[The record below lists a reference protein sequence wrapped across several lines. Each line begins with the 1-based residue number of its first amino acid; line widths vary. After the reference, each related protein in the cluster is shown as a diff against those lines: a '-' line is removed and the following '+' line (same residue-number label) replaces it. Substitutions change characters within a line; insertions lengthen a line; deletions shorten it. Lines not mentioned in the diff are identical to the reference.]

1 MSRIGELQRLI
12 DKTAENVVQLLVGK
26 GEKIACAESCTG
38 GLISAAVTSV
48 SGSSS
53 VMEMSICTY
62 AVSAKERFI
71 GVPPQ
76 TIEKYGV
83 VSAETAR
90 AMADGVRKT
99 AGSDIGIS
107 VTGVA
112 GPTGGTADT
121 PVGTVY
127 VGLSTKGRT
136 QARLVYT
143 DPALSGDENARE
155 YIRKVQCLPHSDGRQ
170 KRYGQNRNNTIGRK
184 NPVRQGDSH
193 GKR

>member
-1 MSRIGELQRLI
+1 
-12 DKTAENVVQLLVGK
+12 
-26 GEKIACAESCTG
+26 
-38 GLISAAVTSV
+38 
-48 SGSSS
+48 
-53 VMEMSICTY
+53 
-62 AVSAKERFI
+62 
-71 GVPPQ
+71 
-76 TIEKYGV
+76 
-83 VSAETAR
+83 
-90 AMADGVRKT
+90 MADGVRKT

-155 YIRKVQCLPHSDGRQ
+155 YIRKSTVLAALRWAAEEIRTEQEQHDRA
-170 KRYGQNRNNTIGRK
+170 
-184 NPVRQGDSH
+184 
-193 GKR
+193 

>member
-1 MSRIGELQRLI
+1 
-12 DKTAENVVQLLVGK
+12 
-26 GEKIACAESCTG
+26 
-38 GLISAAVTSV
+38 
-48 SGSSS
+48 
-53 VMEMSICTY
+53 MEMSICTY

-155 YIRKVQCLPHSDGRQ
+155 YIRKSTVLAALRWAAEEIRTEQEQHDRA
-170 KRYGQNRNNTIGRK
+170 
-184 NPVRQGDSH
+184 
-193 GKR
+193 